1 MTDAVTLALITSS
14 ASLVVAFLSGWF
26 TRRNSRKTD
35 DNSLAIQDLKGAVDR
50 DLERLKAKLSHGQ
63 LINSTQWNA
72 EFSSYQTVWKG
83 MVAIRTLATKLVF
96 RESELIGF
104 GMPDG
109 YLASA
114 DRTKIRKE
122 LVHKFVEAAQTLLLA
137 IHDNAPFYPSP
148 IREAANN
155 THGAV
160 KALIDKHL
168 TALTTQ
174 FAEGT
179 DVTVDEQFITDS
191 KALLQAIIE
200 GVDLVESLIRERL
213 AAVQVVN
220 SVKVSP

>member
-1 MTDAVTLALITSS
+1 
-14 ASLVVAFLSGWF
+14 
-26 TRRNSRKTD
+26 
-35 DNSLAIQDLKGAVDR
+35 
-50 DLERLKAKLSHGQ
+50 
-63 LINSTQWNA
+63 
-72 EFSSYQTVWKG
+72 